1 MEVITLMIVSLK
13 DFRLKMTKIMKKR
26 EKVIIT
32 KRGKPVYI
40 LEPSDPA
47 DEFLMWIEQAHD
59 EIKSS
64 GITDEEVQNT
74 FESAKRAAD
83 EKIRRS

>member
-1 MEVITLMIVSLK
+1 MIVSLK

-40 LEPSDPA
+40 LDPSDLA
-47 DEFLMWIEQAHD
+47 DEFLMWVEQAHD
-59 EIKSS
+59 KIKSS
-64 GITDEEVQNT
+64 GLTDEEVQNT

-83 EKIRRS
+83 EKIKGS

>member
-1 MEVITLMIVSLK
+1 MIVSLK

-26 EKVIIT
+26 E
-32 KRGKPVYI
+32 KPVYI

-59 EIKSS
+59 EIKPS
-64 GITDEEVQNT
+64 GLTDEEVQNT

-83 EKIRRS
+83 EKTSES

>member
-1 MEVITLMIVSLK
+1 MIVSLK

-64 GITDEEVQNT
+64 GLTDKEVQNA

>member
-1 MEVITLMIVSLK
+1 MIVSLK

-64 GITDEEVQNT
+64 GLTDEEVQNT

-83 EKIRRS
+83 EKTSES

>member
-1 MEVITLMIVSLK
+1 
-13 DFRLKMTKIMKKR
+13 MKRK

-32 KRGKPVYI
+32 KRGKPAYI

-47 DEFLMWIEQAHD
+47 DEFLMWVEQAHD
-59 EIKSS
+59 EIKTN
-64 GITDEEVQNT
+64 GLTDKEVQDT
-74 FESAKRAAD
+74 FKTAKNIAN